1 MLSNIFRRS
10 GSTGENANSS
20 ENMETPPV
28 SSENLCSSDVNNTLG
43 NPLND
48 SIIGP
53 SVSSEQTSSSPS
65 SKKRNRSSTNSE
77 DDIKR
82 QNVNDSF
89 LIELDNMPSDL
100 DTTADNNSKNSLVT
114 PPINS
119 ENSVSEPVSDISNLE
134 VPFDK
139 NTPFWVPILLRSF
152 DALKNDIQSNVHA
165 LGEEVKSINSK
176 FEKFCTD
183 TSNRI
188 SSIENKVILSED
200 KLEKC
205 EKSLASFEQVSESQ
219 SKIVMELEKSVNFLS
234 QNYDNFKKEIHGLTT
249 KNANLEKSVENL
261 SLQLDSNE
269 QHNRNQCLLLHG
281 VPESDKETPAQCKT
295 LFAKNVSEKLNTAV
309 HEGYIVRAH
318 RLGKRKSNGK
328 PRPLIARI
336 SSFELRSFI
345 FYNKKLFKNSPMSI
359 TENLTKRRMNEK
371 AKAVSVY
378 GESNVWTRE
387 GRIYAKDAQSGEVKN
402 VFS

>member
-1 MLSNIFRRS
+1 MLDKIFNRKS
-10 GSTGENANSS
+10 GSSDENETTENS
-20 ENMETPPV
+20 
-28 SSENLCSSDVNNTLG
+28 LNN
-43 NPLND
+43 
-48 SIIGP
+48 SVICP
-53 SVSSEQTSSSPS
+53 SVSSEQTSSSPL
-65 SKKRNRSSTNSE
+65 SKKRNRSSTDSV
-77 DDIKR
+77 DYIKR

-89 LIELDNMPSDL
+89 LLELDNMPSVS
-100 DTTADNNSKNSLVT
+100 DTTTDKNTNSSLVT
-114 PPINS
+114 SPINS
-119 ENSVSEPVSDISNLE
+119 VNSVCEPVSDISSLE

-139 NTPFWVPILLRSF
+139 NTPFWVPILLKSF

-165 LGEEVKSINSK
+165 LSEEVKSVNAK

-205 EKSLASFEQVSESQ
+205 EKSIASFELNSESQ
-219 SKIVMELEKSVNFLS
+219 SKIAMELEKSVNFLG
-234 QNYDNFKKEIHGLTT
+234 QNYDDLKKEIHGLTT
-249 KNANLEKSVENL
+249 KNTNLEKNIENL

-309 HEGYIVRAH
+309 HESYIVRAH
-318 RLGKRKSNGK
+318 RLGKRKTNGK

-345 FYNKKLFKNSPMSI
+345 FFNKKLFKGSPMSI
-359 TENLTKRRMNEK
+359 TENLTKRRMDVK
-371 AKAVSVY
+371 AKAESLY
-378 GESNVWTRE
+378 GVSNVWTRE
-387 GRIYAKDAQSGEVKN
+387 GRIYAKDAQSGVVKN